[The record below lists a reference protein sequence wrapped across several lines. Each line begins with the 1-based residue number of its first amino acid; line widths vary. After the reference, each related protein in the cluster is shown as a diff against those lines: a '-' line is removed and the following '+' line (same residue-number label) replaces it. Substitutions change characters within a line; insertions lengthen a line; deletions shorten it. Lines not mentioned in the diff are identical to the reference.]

1 MPTKLL
7 MPALSPSMT
16 EGTLVKWQKKEGERI
31 FTGDVIAEIE
41 TDKAVIEFQAVAE
54 GVLGKILVA
63 EGTEGV
69 KVDQPI
75 ALLLA
80 PGDTP
85 SISAE
90 TMATA
95 KSGKE
100 LSTAAP
106 AGNADQA
113 QSTAAVAAP
122 GNRPVASPLARRM
135 AEQYGLDLS
144 KIRGSGPGGRIGKE
158 DVEAAREKAAAG
170 QGDASP
176 SAPATAAPAQTP
188 SYGPKFHQVPIS
200 ATRRVIAKR
209 LCESKQQIPHFYLTI
224 DCQIDALMKLRAEM
238 NALSGKSK
246 LSVNDFVVR
255 AAALALRQVPAAN
268 ASWTDAAILQYDE
281 VDISVAV
288 TAPGGLITPIIRQ
301 ADLKDLHQISDEM
314 RELAHRAK
322 EGKLKPEEFQGGGF
336 TISNLGMYGV
346 RQFAAIINPPQ
357 GCILAVG
364 SGEPRAIVKDGQ
376 LAVASVMTC
385 TLSVDHRVVDG
396 AVGAEFLQAF
406 KSLIENPPGM
416 LPGRLAE
423 GQ

>member
-1 MPTKLL
+1 MPIKLL

-16 EGTLVKWQKKEGERI
+16 EGTLVKWQKKEGDQI
-31 FTGDVIAEIE
+31 FTGDVIVEIE
-41 TDKAVIEFQAVAE
+41 TDKAVIEFQAVEE
-54 GVLGKILVA
+54 GVLSKILVA

-80 PGDTP
+80 PGDAA
-85 SISAE
+85 SISAK
-90 TMATA
+90 TMPPANPH
-95 KSGKE
+95 GE
-100 LSTAAP
+100 LSVPEP
-106 AGNADQA
+106 AGHADPTQA
-113 QSTAAVAAP
+113 TAAVVAP

-144 KIRGSGPGGRIGKE
+144 KIQGSGPGGRIGKE
-158 DVEAAREKAAAG
+158 DVEAAREKAAAR
-170 QGDASP
+170 QDASP
-176 SAPATAAPAQTP
+176 LAPATAAPAQTP
-188 SYGPKFHQVPIS
+188 SYGPKFHELPIS

-209 LCESKQQIPHFYLTI
+209 LSESKRQTPHFYLTI
-224 DCQIDALMKLRAEM
+224 DCHIDALMKFRAEM
-238 NALSGKSK
+238 NALSAKSK
-246 LSVNDFVVR
+246 LSVNDFIVR

-268 ASWTDAAILQYDE
+268 ASWTDAAILQYDD

-301 ADLKDLHQISDEM
+301 ADLKDLNQISGEIRD
-314 RELAHRAK
+314 LAHRAR
-322 EGKLKPEEFQGGGF
+322 EGKLKAEEFQGGGF

-364 SGEPRAIVKDGQ
+364 SGEPRAIVIDGQ
-376 LAVASVMTC
+376 LAIGLVMTC
-385 TLSVDHRVVDG
+385 PLSVDHRVVDG

-406 KSLIENPPGM
+406 KTLIENPSTM
-416 LPGRLAE
+416 RL
-423 GQ
+423 